1 MYNENKNVKIIK
13 SKTYRKDLEEEVEM
27 SIGNVMQKMLD
38 KVNKEF
44 PLTEKSAGEFANI
57 KAKGMKF
64 QIKQYEAKGL
74 GNVSVM
80 EAKGF
85 FGLMQMD
92 TLIINPLERDLPLFS
107 YDRVMAMG
115 NDTLIIELYDTFLK
129 KQDFSE
135 LALWKEQN
143 KNLPE
148 HDLGEHWYDSIK
160 LSESV
165 SKKGKKEQTKS
176 FDQFTAVYFEK
187 YLNNKAAKVTVS
199 DTKAKKEKASVY
211 VEGLLSNG
219 GPSTD
224 VFKKEFGEPKTAKL
238 FRKVLFGTEK

>member
-1 MYNENKNVKIIK
+1 
-13 SKTYRKDLEEEVEM
+13 M

-38 KVNKEF
+38 KVNRDF
-44 PLTEKSAGEFANI
+44 PLTEKSVGEFANV

-92 TLIINPLERDLPLFS
+92 TLIINPLKKDLPLFS
-107 YDRVMAMG
+107 YDRILAMG
-115 NDTLIIELYDTFLK
+115 NDTLIIELYDTLLE

-135 LALWKEQN
+135 LSLWKEEN

-148 HDLGEHWYDSIK
+148 HSLGEHWYDSIK
-160 LSESV
+160 LAESAA
-165 SKKGKKEQTKS
+165 KKGKKEHS
-176 FDQFTAVYFEK
+176 SAFDKFTDVYFEK
-187 YLNNKAAKVTVS
+187 YLSSKAAKISVS
-199 DTKAKKEKASVY
+199 DIKAKTEKASVY

>member
-1 MYNENKNVKIIK
+1 
-13 SKTYRKDLEEEVEM
+13 M
-27 SIGNVMQKMLD
+27 SIGNVMQQMLD
-38 KVNKEF
+38 KVNCEY
-44 PLTEKSAGEFANI
+44 PLTEKSAGEFANV

-92 TLIINPLERDLPLFS
+92 TLIINPLEKDLPLFS
-107 YDRVMAMG
+107 YDRVLAMG
-115 NDTLIIELYDTFLK
+115 NDTLIIELYDTFVE
-129 KQDFSE
+129 KQDISE
-135 LALWKEQN
+135 LALWKEEN
-143 KNLPE
+143 KNLPD

-160 LSESV
+160 LKESI
-165 SKKGKKEQTKS
+165 SKKGKKEHS
-176 FDQFTAVYFEK
+176 SAFDKFTVGYFERF
-187 YLNNKAAKVTVS
+187 LSSNAAKASVS
-199 DTKAKKEKASVY
+199 DTNAKIGKASVY
-211 VEGLLSNG
+211 VEGLLNNG

-224 VFKKEFGEPKTAKL
+224 VFKKEFGDAKTAKL

>member
-1 MYNENKNVKIIK
+1 
-13 SKTYRKDLEEEVEM
+13 M
-27 SIGNVMQKMLD
+27 SIGNVMQQMLD
-38 KVNKEF
+38 KVNQEF
-44 PLTEKSAGEFANI
+44 PLTEKSVGEFANI

-92 TLIINPLERDLPLFS
+92 TLIINPLKKDLPLFS

-115 NDTLIIELYDTFLK
+115 NDTLIIELYDTFLE

-135 LALWKEQN
+135 LTLWKEEN

-148 HDLGEHWYDSIK
+148 HDLGKHWYDSIK
-160 LSESV
+160 LAESV
-165 SKKGKKEQTKS
+165 SKKGKKEQSKA
-176 FDQFTAVYFEK
+176 FDKFTVSYFEK
-187 YLNNKAAKVTVS
+187 YISNPAAGITVS
-199 DTKAKKEKASVY
+199 DIKAKREKASVY

-224 VFKKEFGEPKTAKL
+224 VFKKEFGEPKTTKL

>member
-1 MYNENKNVKIIK
+1 
-13 SKTYRKDLEEEVEM
+13 M
-27 SIGNVMQKMLD
+27 SIGNVMQQMLE

-44 PLTEKSAGEFANI
+44 PLMEKSVGEFANI

-92 TLIINPLERDLPLFS
+92 TLIINPVEKDLPLLS
-107 YDRVMAMG
+107 YDRVLAMG
-115 NDTLIIELYDTFLK
+115 NDTLIIELYDTFLE
-129 KQDFSE
+129 KQDISE
-135 LALWKEQN
+135 LGLWKEEN

-148 HDLGEHWYDSIK
+148 HDLGKHWYDSIK
-160 LSESV
+160 LAESV
-165 SKKGKKEQTKS
+165 SKKGKKEHS
-176 FDQFTAVYFEK
+176 GAFDKFTAIYFEK
-187 YLNNKAAKVTVS
+187 FLNSNAVKVSVSNK
-199 DTKAKKEKASVY
+199 KAKIEKASVY

-224 VFKKEFGEPKTAKL
+224 VFMKEFGEPKTAKL

>member
-1 MYNENKNVKIIK
+1 
-13 SKTYRKDLEEEVEM
+13 M
-27 SIGNVMQKMLD
+27 SIGNVMQQMLD
-38 KVNKEF
+38 KVNQEF
-44 PLTEKSAGEFANI
+44 PLTEKSVGEFANI

-64 QIKQYEAKGL
+64 RIKQYEAKGL

-92 TLIINPLERDLPLFS
+92 TLIINPLKKDLPLLS

-115 NDTLIIELYDTFLK
+115 NDTLIIELYDTFLE

-135 LALWKEQN
+135 LALWKEEN

-160 LSESV
+160 LPESV
-165 SKKGKKEQTKS
+165 SKKGKKEHSKA
-176 FDQFTAVYFEK
+176 FDKFTAIYFEK
-187 YLNNKAAKVTVS
+187 YLGNEAAKKSV
-199 DTKAKKEKASVY
+199 DDIKAKTAKAFVY

>member
-1 MYNENKNVKIIK
+1 
-13 SKTYRKDLEEEVEM
+13 M
-27 SIGNVMQKMLD
+27 SIGNVMQQMLD
-38 KVNKEF
+38 KVNQEF
-44 PLTEKSAGEFANI
+44 PLTEKSVGEFANI

-92 TLIINPLERDLPLFS
+92 TLIINPLKKDLPLFS

-115 NDTLIIELYDTFLK
+115 NDTLIIELYDTFLE

-135 LALWKEQN
+135 LTLWKEEN

-148 HDLGEHWYDSIK
+148 HDLGKHWYDSIK
-160 LSESV
+160 LAESV
-165 SKKGKKEQTKS
+165 SKKGKKEQSKA
-176 FDQFTAVYFEK
+176 FDKFTVSYFEK
-187 YLNNKAAKVTVS
+187 YISNPAAGITVS
-199 DTKAKKEKASVY
+199 DIKAKREKASVY

>member
-1 MYNENKNVKIIK
+1 
-13 SKTYRKDLEEEVEM
+13 M

-38 KVNKEF
+38 KVNRDF
-44 PLTEKSAGEFANI
+44 PLTEKSAGEFANV

-92 TLIINPLERDLPLFS
+92 TLIINPLKKDLPLFS
-107 YDRVMAMG
+107 YDRILAMG
-115 NDTLIIELYDTFLK
+115 NDTLIIELYDTLLE

-135 LALWKEQN
+135 LSLWKEEN

-148 HDLGEHWYDSIK
+148 HSLGEHWYDSIK
-160 LSESV
+160 LAESAA
-165 SKKGKKEQTKS
+165 KKGKKEHS
-176 FDQFTAVYFEK
+176 SAFDKFTDVYFEK
-187 YLNNKAAKVTVS
+187 YLSSKAAKISVS
-199 DTKAKKEKASVY
+199 DIKAKTEKASVY

>member
-1 MYNENKNVKIIK
+1 
-13 SKTYRKDLEEEVEM
+13 M
-27 SIGNVMQKMLD
+27 SIGNVMQQMLD
-38 KVNKEF
+38 KMNQTY
-44 PLTEKSAGEFANI
+44 PLTEKSTGEFANV

-92 TLIINPLERDLPLFS
+92 TLIINPLQKDLPLFS
-107 YDRVMAMG
+107 YDRILAMG
-115 NDTLIIELYDTFLK
+115 NDTLIIELYDTLLEK
-129 KQDFSE
+129 HDFSD
-135 LALWKEQN
+135 LSSWKEEN

-160 LSESV
+160 LTESV
-165 SKKGKKEQTKS
+165 SKKGKKEHS
-176 FDQFTAVYFEK
+176 APFDKFTQVYFEK
-187 YLNNKAAKVTVS
+187 YLSNKAATVTVS
-199 DTKAKKEKASVY
+199 DVTAKTEKASVY

>member
-1 MYNENKNVKIIK
+1 
-13 SKTYRKDLEEEVEM
+13 M
-27 SIGNVMQKMLD
+27 SIGNVMQQMLEQ
-38 KVNKEF
+38 VNKEF
-44 PLTEKSAGEFANI
+44 PLSEKSAGEFAAI

-64 QIKQYEAKGL
+64 VIKQYEAKGL

-107 YDRVMAMG
+107 YDRVLAMG
-115 NDTLIIELYDTFLK
+115 NDTLIIELYDTCVE
-129 KQDFSE
+129 KQNMSVLE
-135 LALWKEQN
+135 AWKNEN
-143 KNLPE
+143 RNLPE
-148 HDLGEHWYDSIK
+148 HDLGKHWYDSIK
-160 LSESV
+160 LPESV
-165 SKKGKKEQTKS
+165 SKKGKKEHSSS
-176 FDQFTAVYFEK
+176 FDKFTAAYFENF
-187 YLNNKAAKVTVS
+187 LNSDAAKVLVNDVKT
-199 DTKAKKEKASVY
+199 KKEKASVY

-224 VFKKEFGEPKTAKL
+224 VFKKQFGEPKTAKL

>member
-1 MYNENKNVKIIK
+1 
-13 SKTYRKDLEEEVEM
+13 M
-27 SIGNVMQKMLD
+27 SIGNVMQQMLE
-38 KVNKEF
+38 KVNREY
-44 PLTEKSAGEFANI
+44 PLTEKSVGEFANI

-80 EAKGF
+80 EARGF

-92 TLIINPLERDLPLFS
+92 TLIINPLEKDLPLFS
-107 YDRVMAMG
+107 YDRVLAMG
-115 NDTLIIELYDTFLK
+115 NDTLIIELYDTFME
-129 KQDFSE
+129 KQELTE
-135 LALWKEQN
+135 LALWKEEN
-143 KNLPE
+143 KNLPN
-148 HDLGEHWYDSIK
+148 HDLGEHWYDNIK

-165 SKKGKKEQTKS
+165 SKKGKKEHS
-176 FDQFTAVYFEK
+176 NAFDKFTIIYFEK
-187 YLNNKAAKVTVS
+187 FLNSKAAKVMVK
-199 DTKAKKEKASVY
+199 DKKAKTEKASVY

>member
-1 MYNENKNVKIIK
+1 
-13 SKTYRKDLEEEVEM
+13 M
-27 SIGNVMQKMLD
+27 SIGNVMQQMLD
-38 KVNKEF
+38 KINGEF

-57 KAKGMKF
+57 KAQGLKF
-64 QIKQYEAKGL
+64 QIKRYEAEGL

-92 TLIINPLERDLPLFS
+92 TLIINPLHKDLPLFS

-115 NDTLIIELYDTFLK
+115 NDTLIIELYDTLLE
-129 KQDFSE
+129 KQDMSE
-135 LALWKEQN
+135 LSLWKEEN
-143 KNLPE
+143 TNLPD

-160 LSESV
+160 LAESV
-165 SKKGKKEQTKS
+165 SKKGKKEHSSS
-176 FDQFTAVYFEK
+176 FDRFTATYFDK
-187 YLNNKAAKVTVS
+187 FIHGNGAKISVS
-199 DTKAKKEKASVY
+199 DCMAKKEKASVY

-224 VFKKEFGEPKTAKL
+224 VFKKEFGEAKTAKL